1 VNVSNLVYQTLSGL
15 QSLPNYEW
23 LKHLNLNSLELR
35 WLQADLVWCY
45 KIILVFTVQ
54 MLMIYLSWISRLT
67 VEAYI

>member
-1 VNVSNLVYQTLSGL
+1 VSNLVYQTLSGL

-54 MLMIYLSWISRLT
+54 MLMIYLS
-67 VEAYI
+67 